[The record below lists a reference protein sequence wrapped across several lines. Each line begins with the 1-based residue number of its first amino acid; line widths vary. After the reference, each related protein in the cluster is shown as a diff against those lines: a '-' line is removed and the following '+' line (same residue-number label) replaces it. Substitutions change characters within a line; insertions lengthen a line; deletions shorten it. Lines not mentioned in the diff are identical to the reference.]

1 MNVTGHLLAILAAL
15 AAGFVNA
22 LAGGGTLITFPT
34 LLGIGLPAVSANMT
48 SSVALLP
55 GFLGGSLA
63 QRTDLAGQKKRLG
76 FLLPAAVLGGLIG
89 ALLLLSTSEKVFTQI
104 VPFLILA
111 ASILLAVQAPL
122 RNWLDRR
129 RDHAAGKFIPEAW
142 VFLPVFLCAIY
153 GGYFGAGMSVIV
165 LALLALLINDSLTR
179 LNALKQSIAFSVNF
193 TAALLFVFSGRVS
206 WSVALVM
213 MAGAL
218 LGGTLGGRL
227 ARRVKPS
234 TLRWIVVAL
243 GFTVGVIYLVRTY
256 FLK

>member
-1 MNVTGHLLAILAAL
+1 MNFMSHLIAALAAL

-48 SSVALLP
+48 SSVALCP
-55 GFLGGSLA
+55 GFLGGTLA
-63 QRTDLAGQKKRLG
+63 QRSDLKGQQKRL
-76 FLLPAAVLGGLIG
+76 LIVLPAAVLGGLTG
-89 ALLLLSTSEKVFTQI
+89 ALLLLRTSEKVFTEI

-111 ASILLAVQAPL
+111 ASVLLAVQARL
-122 RNWLDRR
+122 RNWLARR
-129 RDHAAGKFIPEAW
+129 QEHGTGRSIPEAW

-153 GGYFGAGMSVIV
+153 GGYFGAGMSVIL

-179 LNALKQSIAFSVNF
+179 LNVLKQSIAFTTNI
-193 TAALLFVFSGRVS
+193 TAALLFVFSGRVV

-218 LGGTLGGRL
+218 LGGSLGGRL
-227 ARRVKPS
+227 AGRVKPA

-243 GFTVGVIYLVRTY
+243 GFTVGVIYLIRTY